1 MSWPWLTKMRKHSVA
16 DTESALISDLFDI
29 FVRIVHNARFRLL
42 SKQQMLTF
50 EFSFCTLLMSYVQ
63 QQLGL
68 CDDALTLSWSSLLWH
83 VIFVLSIQAT
93 AEVSFFMVRVPHNAR

>member
-42 SKQQMLTF
+42 SKQDVNF
-50 EFSFCTLLMSYVQ
+50 R
-63 QQLGL
+63 
-68 CDDALTLSWSSLLWH
+68 
-83 VIFVLSIQAT
+83 IFILHFTNVVCSTAT
-93 AEVSFFMVRVPHNAR
+93 RTV